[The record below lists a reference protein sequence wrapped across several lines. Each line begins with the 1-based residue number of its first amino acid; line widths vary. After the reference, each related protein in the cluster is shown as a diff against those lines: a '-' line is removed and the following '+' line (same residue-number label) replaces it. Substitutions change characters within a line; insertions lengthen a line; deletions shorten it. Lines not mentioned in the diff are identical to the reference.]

1 MTMSNNN
8 PLYYA
13 LAEEGFLIRELDRY
27 NVNDPA
33 EADELNK
40 EQDGD
45 WLVMQHDL
53 KHFRGAIGNDN
64 FQGRQFALEP
74 SELILTEVNDDE
86 AQSHDLVYDA
96 TSIDEA
102 LKRHGF

>member
-1 MTMSNNN
+1 MSNTN

-33 EADELNK
+33 EADKLHE

-45 WLVMQHDL
+45 YLAMQDNL
-53 KHFRGAIGNDN
+53 QHFRRVIGTDN
-64 FQGRQFALEP
+64 LHSRSFALDTD
-74 SELILTEVNDDE
+74 ELILTEINDED
-86 AQSHDLVYDA
+86 SDKHDLVYDG
-96 TSIDEA
+96 SIIDEA